1 MRVLLQV
8 LIALVF
14 VAGGVLF
21 GAFNPQ
27 AVIVDFYVAQAPVSL
42 GVGLLIALFVGA
54 AVGGMAITV
63 GIVWPMQ
70 RRLRR
75 AERAIAIVGDT
86 RAAAQSSQSTYP
98 A

>member
-8 LIALVF
+8 LIALAF

-27 AVIVDFYVAQAPVSL
+27 TVIVDFHVAQAPVSL
-42 GVGLLIALFVGA
+42 GVALLIALFVGSTLGGI
-54 AVGGMAITV
+54 AVTV
-63 GIVWPMQ
+63 GIVWPLQ
-70 RRLRR
+70 RRLRK
-75 AERAIAIVGDT
+75 AERANATVRPPPAT
-86 RAAAQSSQSTYP
+86 AQSPQSNYP